1 MLLKIDVEKSIEKKK
16 IIPSSRTSYLADYLF
31 YGSIALIFIIAF
43 VVKLFQSLINQTD
56 GDILIIFIIILAVF
70 PLTLIN
76 LLNMTKLKVL
86 DINDKLKTK
95 QHIHKLISK
104 NNWNIH
110 KDTDETLIIETALTF
125 PRERQV
131 TFIIKDK
138 VLYINTMTF
147 GKGIRSTLYYNSD
160 KQFSESI
167 IEELKEKI
175 NT

>member
-1 MLLKIDVEKSIEKKK
+1 ML
-16 IIPSSRTSYLADYLF
+16 F
-31 YGSIALIFIIAF
+31 F
-43 VVKLFQSLINQTD
+43 
-56 GDILIIFIIILAVF
+56 
-70 PLTLIN
+70 
-76 LLNMTKLKVL
+76 
-86 DINDKLKTK
+86 
-95 QHIHKLISK
+95 HKLISK
-104 NNWNIH
+104 NNWNIY